1 MSVLATSVPAGGT
14 GEAREAN
21 VARWRA
27 ALAECPLVAI
37 LRGLRPE
44 EAREIGL
51 ALYDAGLRVLEV
63 PLNGPGALLAIRAL
77 SEAFA
82 GRGVAIGAG
91 TVVRV
96 EDVRRVAE
104 HGGTLIVSPNVDT
117 DVVRASVAA
126 GLVSVPGVATPS
138 EAFAALRAGADALKA
153 FPGEQLPP
161 KVIKAWRGVLPAGTC
176 LLPVGGIVPGNVA
189 EYLAAGASGFGVGS
203 SVWLPGDSPAQC
215 RARASS
221 IIEALRAARAAAV
234 AKAHRPTAS
243 EAGDRAVAPDE

>member
-1 MSVLATSVPAGGT
+1 MSVVAASVA
-14 GEAREAN
+14 ARDFREAN

-51 ALYDAGLRVLEV
+51 ALYEAGLRVLEV

-91 TVVRV
+91 TVLHV

-104 HGGTLIVSPNVDT
+104 HGGTLIVSPYVDT

-161 KVIKAWRGVLPAGTC
+161 KVIKAWRGVLPAGTD

-203 SVWLPGDSPAQC
+203 SVWQAGDSPAQC
-215 RARASS
+215 YARASS
-221 IIEALRAARAAAV
+221 IVEALRAARTAAV
-234 AKAHRPTAS
+234 ANAHRPTAT
-243 EAGDRAVAPDE
+243 EAGGRAVVPGE